1 MKYTTASHFAG
12 RCFTTFAALLALCPA
27 LPAAAAET
35 LTGAG
40 SGAGGPVYRAWAE
53 LSGRKQDVKLSF
65 EPSGSAA
72 GVQKIRARAVAFGA
86 TDVALS
92 AQELAKDQ
100 LVLVPTF
107 VTGMAPVVNLPK
119 IANGK
124 LRMSGE
130 VLAAMYLGS
139 VTRWNAP
146 ELQELNPGVALPDLA
161 VKVFGRTDAS
171 GTSFYFTD
179 YLSRVSPAWKDKFGA
194 HTVNVWPS
202 HVIAV
207 KGFDPMAKA
216 VKDTVG
222 ALGYVDYNLAVREN
236 LNIVQLRNAT
246 GEFVAPNVESFR
258 LALQRSEWTTKGNFL
273 ASLSNLSGHG
283 VWPIP
288 MGTFVLFPKTA
299 DKPADTT
306 RALKFFAWTLFH
318 GDQIAE
324 EMGFVR
330 LPDTM
335 QSVAFKLLSS
345 VTDQQGHALGIDALT
360 AESQQ

>member
-1 MKYTTASHFAG
+1 MKYTIASTFSG
-12 RCFTTFAALLALCPA
+12 RFFSTSAALLVLCAA
-27 LPAAAAET
+27 LPVAAET

-40 SGAGGPVYRAWAE
+40 SGAGAPVYRAWAE
-53 LSGRKQDVKLSF
+53 LYGRKQDVKLYF

-107 VTGMAPVVNLPK
+107 VTGTVPVVNLPK

-124 LRMSGE
+124 LRLSGE
-130 VLAAMYLGS
+130 VLAAMYLGT

-146 ELQELNPGVALPDLA
+146 EIQELNPGMALPDLA
-161 VKVFGRTDAS
+161 VKMIGRNDAS

-179 YLSRVSPAWKDKFGA
+179 YLSRVSPTWKEKFGA

-202 HVIAV
+202 HVATV
-207 KGFDPMAKA
+207 KGFDTMAKTVKETTGA
-216 VKDTVG
+216 V
-222 ALGYVDYNLAVREN
+222 GYVDYNLAVGEN

-246 GEFVAPNVESFR
+246 GDFVAPNVESFR
-258 LALQRSEWTTKGNFL
+258 LALQKSEWTTKGNFL
-273 ASLSNLSGHG
+273 SSLSNLSGHG
-283 VWPIP
+283 VWPIT
-288 MGTFVLFPKTA
+288 MGTFILLPKTA

-318 GDQIAE
+318 GDQVAE
-324 EMGFVR
+324 GMGFVR

-335 QSVAFKLLSS
+335 QSVAFKLLAS
-345 VTDQQGHALGIDALT
+345 VTDQQGHALGMEALT